1 MYGPHQDSNRF
12 ISQLIISSLKKKK
25 FPTSLGIQCR
35 DFLYVTDAVNAIL
48 KLIKCKKNI
57 KGQIINI
64 GFGKCVKLKKVMELV
79 NGQKSAGYHTVE
91 LNANGLSS
99 GIYFYTITTSD
110 YSKTMKMMLIK

>member
-1 MYGPHQDSNRF
+1 
-12 ISQLIISSLKKKK
+12 
-25 FPTSLGIQCR
+25 
-35 DFLYVTDAVNAIL
+35 
-48 KLIKCKKNI
+48 
-57 KGQIINI
+57 
-64 GFGKCVKLKKVMELV
+64 MELV